1 MANNLTLKGLVGSL
15 GGTIIEPAS
24 FLPDT
29 AAYDELPYGQYSID
43 VKEMIVPNPV
53 SGPGVEPA
61 IYDLL
66 FSTTNTPNYTAHT
79 FHSILN
85 QPIILDDGLCLRN
98 AYYFNES
105 FADPIFRTGQ
115 VTLYMPSQVEG
126 VYEGLGGYS
135 ATAEILGNN
144 PQTCEAAAA
153 SVDPVASA

>member
-1 MANNLTLKGLVGSL
+1 M
-15 GGTIIEPAS
+15 
-24 FLPDT
+24 
-29 AAYDELPYGQYSID
+29 
-43 VKEMIVPNPV
+43 PNPL
-53 SGPGVEPA
+53 SGPQVEPA
-61 IYDLL
+61 VYDLL

-115 VTLYMPSQVEG
+115 VTLYTPNQVAG
-126 VYEGLGGYS
+126 VYEGVGGYS

-144 PQTCEAAAA
+144 PQTCKDAAG